1 MATSWCTDSV
11 ICSVTNGVF
20 TADSVCA
27 HAVSSFI
34 RKYFSQH
41 ISIKST
47 QTWYMYSFMAQA
59 ARLLL
64 KEEESDF
71 QVLQYA

>member
-1 MATSWCTDSV
+1 MVCTDSV
-11 ICSVTNGVF
+11 ICSVANGVY

-27 HAVSSFI
+27 HLLRGLLLGSIFLNSD
-34 RKYFSQH
+34 

-47 QTWYMYSFMAQA
+47 QIWYMYSFMAQA
-59 ARLLL
+59 GYRKKKKNLF
-64 KEEESDF
+64 DF